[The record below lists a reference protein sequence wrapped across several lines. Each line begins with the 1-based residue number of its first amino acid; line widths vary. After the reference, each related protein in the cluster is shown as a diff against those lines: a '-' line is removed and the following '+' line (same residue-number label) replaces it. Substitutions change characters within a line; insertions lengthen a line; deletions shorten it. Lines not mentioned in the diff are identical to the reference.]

1 MADVLLLKDRAGSVE
16 FYPPARPAS
25 ATLVFRSPSGT
36 SLATPTVSV
45 DALSRTV
52 SAADTSTPSQRFTAA
67 TGTGTPVLGRG
78 YWWTSVDSGGH
89 SALVRLAELASS
101 VWTLEAPVPGATAV
115 QVGDTLTGARLTASV
130 PSSATDELGQHY
142 SLEWTVTGADG
153 AVSVYQQTAHVC
165 RTLYLPAMD
174 PARAA
179 AFAAE
184 AYPSHYLTRP
194 WGYWRR
200 VAERAA
206 ERVWKEVAKNG
217 RFPHLIGNSDAFAAA
232 GEVALEI
239 ELAAQS
245 IVRPSVVD
253 ADGHRLALGDR
264 LKAEVEDAISG
275 QRYDEDDSGSVD
287 DGDEGGALINY
298 IAAVRR

>member
-1 MADVLLLKDRAGSVE
+1 MADVLLLKDRTGAVE
-16 FYPPARPAS
+16 FYPPTRPAS
-25 ATLVFRSPSGT
+25 ATLVFRSPGGT
-36 SLATPTVSV
+36 SLATPTVTV

-52 SAADTSTPSQRFTAA
+52 SAIDSTIPEQRFTAA
-67 TGTGTPVLGRG
+67 TGTGTPVVGRG
-78 YWWTSVDSGGH
+78 YWWTSTDSGGH
-89 SALVRLAELASS
+89 SALVYLAELASS
-101 VWTLEAPVPGATAV
+101 QWTLESPVPGATKV
-115 QVGDTLTGARLTASV
+115 QVGDTLTGARLTATV
-130 PSSATDELGQHY
+130 PASATDEIGQHY

-153 AVSVYQQTAHVC
+153 AVSIYQRTAHVC
-165 RTLYLPAMD
+165 RTLYQPAMD
-174 PARAA
+174 AGRAA

-184 AYPSHYLTRP
+184 AYPSHYTART

-217 RFPHLIGNSDAFAAA
+217 RFPHLIGNSDAFATA

-239 ELAAQS
+239 ELAAQN

-253 ADGHRLALGDR
+253 ADGHKVSLAEL
-264 LKAEVEDAISG
+264 LKEEVDTAISG
-275 QRYDEDDSGSVD
+275 QRYDENDNAVVD
-287 DGDEGGALINY
+287 GEDETPILNF